1 MSFRNVE
8 KAIVNPISI
17 ELDIFADI
25 LTLKY
30 EVINEETSDLMEE
43 YSNYENFQEFI
54 TTVNNL
60 IGFESVFFM
69 LNDSFIEKILKILNY
84 GKYKFAPKFT
94 KLINETIISLNEIKC
109 TSENVRNLK
118 LNAYLSYQEDIRKTT
133 FIDNES
139 FITSLG
145 FDAIALAAI
154 INKDYDEIN
163 NKELF
168 IKSLNY
174 LIDTVPDLFKDNNV
188 YNNTNEILNSYVD
201 ESSIFDFKFKKKI
214 KLLKKDIALSTK
226 KDY

>member
-69 LNDSFIEKILKILNY
+69 LNDSFIEKILKILNFSTTRFLY
-84 GKYKFAPKFT
+84 RLYLHLTEPT
-94 KLINETIISLNEIKC
+94 WHDIIQVKNS
-109 TSENVRNLK
+109 
-118 LNAYLSYQEDIRKTT
+118 
-133 FIDNES
+133 
-139 FITSLG
+139 
-145 FDAIALAAI
+145 DAAA
-154 INKDYDEIN
+154 
-163 NKELF
+163 
-168 IKSLNY
+168 
-174 LIDTVPDLFKDNNV
+174 DNNRV
-188 YNNTNEILNSYVD
+188 TFHGINGE
-201 ESSIFDFKFKKKI
+201 
-214 KLLKKDIALSTK
+214 
-226 KDY
+226 